1 MKLSLRFE
9 IKDNQKGGLSSLQ
22 NIGGVRLDIVLET
35 KDLSISFGEHHVIQH
50 LNIKIPFGKFVS
62 IIGPN
67 GAGKTTLFNMLSG
80 QLAPSK
86 GEIFFKGKN
95 ITRLSPA
102 MRARLGIGRSFQL
115 TNIFPELTVLENVRV
130 AVQSAEKDYYS
141 IFPKLSKF
149 RSQAE
154 KALEILKTVFLQDK
168 KDVLAKNLA
177 HGEKRKLEIAMLLAL
192 QPELILLDEPTAG
205 ISIDEVPAIL
215 KVIEDIKKNPNNTVI
230 LIEHK
235 MDMVLHLSDYLI
247 VLLNGEL
254 LAEGPPEE
262 IMKNEQVQRAY
273 LGGMAHVKSG

>member
-254 LAEGPPEE
+254 LAEGPPVE

>member
-215 KVIEDIKKNPNNTVI
+215 KVIEDIKKNPNNTLI

-254 LAEGPPEE
+254 LAEGQPEE